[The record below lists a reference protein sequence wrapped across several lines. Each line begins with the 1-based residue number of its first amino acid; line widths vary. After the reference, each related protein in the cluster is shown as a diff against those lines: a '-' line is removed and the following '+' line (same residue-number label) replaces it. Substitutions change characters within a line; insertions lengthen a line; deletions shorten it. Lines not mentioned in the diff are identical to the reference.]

1 MLRKQSQNGVRADG
15 DEERGRHGLG
25 PQRRG
30 ADSASGP
37 QSVGFA
43 KVYPVKVRARQP
55 AGCGSAKVLDAAVK
69 VLIGASKAM
78 AETGDVAGLS
88 AHLLGVRQQHP
99 SPACGAEIA
108 MHAPSPAAL
117 VKGLRFYGPNTL
129 GGERDTISVVYEV
142 IIC

>member
-43 KVYPVKVRARQP
+43 KVYPLKCAQDSQRA
-55 AGCGSAKVLDAAVK
+55 
-69 VLIGASKAM
+69 
-78 AETGDVAGLS
+78 VAQLKFS
-88 AHLLGVRQQHP
+88 MPQ
-99 SPACGAEIA
+99 
-108 MHAPSPAAL
+108 
-117 VKGLRFYGPNTL
+117 
-129 GGERDTISVVYEV
+129 
-142 IIC
+142 